1 MCGRKGL
8 RVAANEVPG
17 PSTAGQPSGGATG
30 SVRLD
35 RLQNTGLV
43 AVSGPLEDV
52 AEVAHRA
59 LLDTL
64 ADDVSAVVCDL
75 SEATGPPDSEST
87 ALLASVG
94 SEVRQWPGTPVGMVC
109 PTVRLREGIAR
120 HPDSRYLVIAERR
133 RQVLA
138 RLARRPRATVVQAS
152 LPPVARSARAAR
164 DLVARTLLDWG
175 CGPQIGGATLVVS
188 ELVTH
193 AMQYADSDLLVTVAR
208 CGAQLR
214 ISVRD
219 ANRTNA
225 QLMGRGP
232 GAHQPSRSDA
242 RRGRVRVLGG
252 PADQRR
258 GQGGVGR
265 AGRQPSVGPHARLG
279 GRSNSGRSP
288 AAAAEQTGRGPITP
302 GQVGLCR

>member
-1 MCGRKGL
+1 M
-8 RVAANEVPG
+8 AANEVPG
-17 PSTAGQPSGGATG
+17 PSTVGQPIGGEVG
-30 SVRLD
+30 SVHLD
-35 RLQNTGLV
+35 RMQNTGLV

-75 SEATGPPDSEST
+75 SEATGPPDSVST

-94 SEVRQWPGTPVGMVC
+94 SEVRRWPGTPVGMVC
-109 PTVRLREGIAR
+109 PTARLREGIAR
-120 HPDSRYLVIAERR
+120 HPDSRYLVIAQRR

-138 RLARRPRATVVQAS
+138 GLARRPRATVVQTS

-175 CGPQIGGATLVVS
+175 CGPQIGGGTLVVS

-208 CGAQLR
+208 CGAQVR

-225 QLMGRGP
+225 QLMGGVDPARISHRGLMLVAAVSESWGVLPTSDGGKVVWAVLAANPPSARTLGSAGGRTVATARPRRPSRP
-232 GAHQPSRSDA
+232 GA
-242 RRGRVRVLGG
+242 GR
-252 PADQRR
+252 
-258 GQGGVGR
+258 
-265 AGRQPSVGPHARLG
+265 
-279 GRSNSGRSP
+279 
-288 AAAAEQTGRGPITP
+288 
-302 GQVGLCR
+302 

>member
-1 MCGRKGL
+1 
-8 RVAANEVPG
+8 VQE
-17 PSTAGQPSGGATG
+17 
-30 SVRLD
+30 
-35 RLQNTGLV
+35 TGLV
-43 AVSGPLEDV
+43 TVSGPLEDV

-64 ADDVSAVVCDL
+64 ADDVTAVVCDL

-109 PTVRLREGIAR
+109 PGVRLREGIAR
-120 HPDSRYLVIAERR
+120 HPDSRYLVLAERR

-138 RLARRPRATVVQAS
+138 GLARRPRATVVQAS

-208 CGAQLR
+208 CGSQVR

-219 ANRTNA
+219 ANHTNTD
-225 QLMGRGP
+225 LMGMDSARISHRGLMLVAAVSESWGVLP
-232 GAHQPSRSDA
+232 TSDGGKVVWAVLAANPPAA
-242 RRGRVRVLGG
+242 RTIGS
-252 PADQRR
+252 AN
-258 GQGGVGR
+258 GR
-265 AGRQPSVGPHARLG
+265 AGGTTRPRRSSRPG
-279 GRSNSGRSP
+279 GR
-288 AAAAEQTGRGPITP
+288 
-302 GQVGLCR
+302 

>member
-1 MCGRKGL
+1 MK
-8 RVAANEVPG
+8 
-17 PSTAGQPSGGATG
+17 
-30 SVRLD
+30 D
-35 RLQNTGLV
+35 TGLV
-43 AVSGPLEDV
+43 AVSGPLDDV

-59 LLDTL
+59 VLDTL

-75 SEATGPPDSEST
+75 SEATGPTDSEST

-109 PTVRLREGIAR
+109 PTVRLREGFAR

-138 RLARRPRATVVQAS
+138 GLARRPHATVVQAS

-193 AMQYADSDLLVTVAR
+193 AMLYADSNLLVTVAR
-208 CGAQLR
+208 CGAQVR

-219 ANRTNA
+219 ANRTNT
-225 QLMGRGP
+225 QLTGEESARINHRGLLLVAAVSESWGVLPTSDGGKVVWAVLAANPRLARASAAVSGRAASTARP
-232 GAHQPSRSDA
+232 RPPSRP
-242 RRGRVRVLGG
+242 GTGG
-252 PADQRR
+252 
-258 GQGGVGR
+258 
-265 AGRQPSVGPHARLG
+265 
-279 GRSNSGRSP
+279 
-288 AAAAEQTGRGPITP
+288 
-302 GQVGLCR
+302 

>member
-1 MCGRKGL
+1 
-8 RVAANEVPG
+8 VAANDVPG
-17 PSTAGQPSGGATG
+17 PSTPGRPSGDAAG

-35 RLQNTGLV
+35 RVQNTGLV

-64 ADDVSAVVCDL
+64 ADDVTAVLCDL
-75 SEATGPPDSEST
+75 SQATGPPDSEST

-109 PTVRLREGIAR
+109 PAVRLREGIAR

-138 RLARRPRATVVQAS
+138 GLARRPHATVVQAS

-193 AMQYADSDLLVTVAR
+193 AMLYADSDLLVTVAR
-208 CGAQLR
+208 CGSQVR

-219 ANRTNA
+219 ANRTNT
-225 QLMGRGP
+225 QLMGVESARISHRGLLLVAAVSESWGVLPTSDGGKVVWAVLAANPRSTRTFGSASGRAAGTPRPRRPSRP
-232 GAHQPSRSDA
+232 GA
-242 RRGRVRVLGG
+242 GR
-252 PADQRR
+252 
-258 GQGGVGR
+258 
-265 AGRQPSVGPHARLG
+265 
-279 GRSNSGRSP
+279 
-288 AAAAEQTGRGPITP
+288 
-302 GQVGLCR
+302 